1 MKLAQEKLCA
11 ASCDLWRVSW
21 LQTGTLRGT
30 GRWGTPGHPRGWGQ
44 KEESTKEPD
53 ELGVFVM
60 HMFGGVPRNRV
71 WVFTSSDPNRKYSG
85 SFCRQVVKASVQNRS
100 HSAFE
105 WGRGGKRSLAKSV
118 PQLKVV
124 SSQQAPCL
132 LCSVGRTTAPGASCM
147 QESLPRLVSPSL
159 PSHAHLAVLAAFS
172 LGMCISHLS
181 RVC

>member
-30 GRWGTPGHPRGWGQ
+30 GGWGQ
-44 KEESTKEPD
+44 KEESSKEPD

-60 HMFGGVPRNRV
+60 HTFGGVPRNRV
-71 WVFTSSDPNRKYSG
+71 WVFTSSDPDRKHSG

-105 WGRGGKRSLAKSV
+105 WGGGKRSLAKSV

-147 QESLPRLVSPSL
+147 QESLPKLVSPSL